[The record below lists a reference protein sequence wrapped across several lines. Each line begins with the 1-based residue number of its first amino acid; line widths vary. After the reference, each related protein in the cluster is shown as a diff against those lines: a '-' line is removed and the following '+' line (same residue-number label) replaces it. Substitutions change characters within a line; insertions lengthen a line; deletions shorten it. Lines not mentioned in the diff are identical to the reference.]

1 MKFKEIADSLGIISY
16 PSELDTIFEDLNF
29 LKPNV
34 CDETLISALQD
45 EFQSFG
51 DYYEKVITA
60 ARQLAKDPVR
70 LAWAQTVA
78 AYDLSVDLAEARK
91 VLCPPTDGS
100 LLGNML
106 PLFALLPMIPVSIA
120 DYRRRGFSEDVVR
133 KSAAAYGGCMKAV
146 EKNTGKP
153 GLNQL
158 YFSWLCIYAKA
169 HIYYI
174 ADYNFEIKKFPAWV
188 YCLQNRENGDITFV
202 AAKSTIHKNG
212 NFLGSGGSEDP
223 EGSFETDFQEA
234 ADCYI
239 GYPVEKVRFVNKKVT
254 YPKKL
259 WKCILRPNDDVL
271 NLHIPAGVDL
281 TPSRVE
287 KSIQVGMDAAKK
299 FYPEIPL
306 NILMCSSWLLDPVLE
321 DFLGENSKIAM
332 FGKMF
337 RRFPVG
343 GGGRSGF
350 HFIFPGK
357 YEDERDLPE
366 NTRLQRAVKK
376 HFLNGGHILSYGGIY
391 IDK

>member
-1 MKFKEIADSLGIISY
+1 MKFSQIACSLEIKTY
-16 PSELDTIFEDLNF
+16 PPKLDAIYENTDQP
-29 LKPNV
+29 KPDV
-34 CDETLISALQD
+34 CDEKLISKLQE
-45 EFQSFG
+45 EFQTFG
-51 DYYEKVITA
+51 DYYEDVIAA
-60 ARQLAKDPVR
+60 ARLLAKDPVR

-78 AYDLSVDLAEARK
+78 AYDLSVDLAEARM

-106 PLFALLPMIPVSIA
+106 PLFALLPMISVSIA

-133 KSAAAYGGCMKAV
+133 KSAAAYGVCMKAV
-146 EKNTGKP
+146 EKNTGNP

-188 YCLQNRENGDITFV
+188 YCLQNQEDGDIAFV
-202 AAKSTIHKNG
+202 AAKNTIHRNG
-212 NFLGSGGSEDP
+212 NFLGSGGFEDP
-223 EGSFETDFQEA
+223 EGSFVTDFQEA

-239 GYPVEKVRFVNKKVT
+239 GYPVENIRFVNKQVI

-271 NLHIPAGVDL
+271 NLHIPSGVDL
-281 TPSRVE
+281 TPSSVAN
-287 KSIQVGMDAAKK
+287 SIQIGMDTAKK

-321 DFLGENSKIAM
+321 VFLGENSKIAM

-337 RRFPVG
+337 HRFPVG

-357 YEDERDLPE
+357 YEDERNLPE
-366 NTRLQRAVKK
+366 NTRLQRAVKN
-376 HFLNGGHILSYGGIY
+376 HFLNGGHILSYGGIF

>member
-1 MKFKEIADSLGIISY
+1 MKFKEIADSLGIKSY
-16 PSELDTIFEDLNF
+16 PQELDAIYENPNLP
-29 LKPNV
+29 KPNV
-34 CDETLISALQD
+34 CDEVLISKLQD

-51 DYYEKVITA
+51 DYYDDVIAA
-60 ARQLAKDPVR
+60 ARQLANDSIR

-78 AYDLSVDLAEARK
+78 AYDLSVDLSEARK
-91 VLCPPTDGS
+91 VLCPASDGS

-106 PLFALLPMIPVSIA
+106 PLFALLPMIPESIA
-120 DYRRRGFSEDVVR
+120 DYRRRGFSEEVVR
-133 KSAAAYGGCMKAV
+133 ISAAAYGGCMKAV
-146 EKNTGKP
+146 ERITGNP

-169 HIYYI
+169 QIYFI

-188 YCLQNRENGDITFV
+188 YCLKNRENGDIAFV
-202 AAKSTIHKNG
+202 AAKSKIHRNG

-223 EGSFETDFQEA
+223 EGSFVTDFQET
-234 ADCYI
+234 DNCYI
-239 GYPVEKVRFVNKKVT
+239 GYPVENKRFINKQVT
-254 YPKKL
+254 YSKEL
-259 WKCILRPNDDVL
+259 WECILRPNDDVL

-281 TPSRVE
+281 TPSCVAN
-287 KSIQVGMDAAKK
+287 SIQIGMDAAKR

-306 NILMCSSWLLDPVLE
+306 SILMCSSWLLDPVLE

-337 RRFPVG
+337 HRFPVG

-350 HFIFPGK
+350 QFIFPGK
-357 YEDERDLPE
+357 YEDERTLPE
-366 NTRLQRAVKK
+366 NTRLQRAVKN
-376 HFLNGGHILSYGGIY
+376 HFLNGGNLLSYGGIF